1 MHTGQ
6 MLTVLGALALLS
18 LVSLS
23 INTMI
28 VGKTTTMLD
37 AEAQLNAISIAQ
49 TMIDEIMI
57 KNFDAATASG
67 KVYNAADLTAA
78 GGLGCSGAENSAVPR
93 PDTYPYKS
101 VAGYNDV
108 DDYHRYTRIAV
119 TPRMGNFI
127 VTDTVY
133 YVFESNPDAYSS
145 DQTFFKKV
153 VVTVRHPNMNSP
165 LQLSDVAVYR
175 RYF

>member
-23 INTMI
+23 VNTMI
-28 VGKTTTMLD
+28 IGKTTTMLE

-49 TMIDEIMI
+49 TMIDEIMT
-57 KNFDAATASG
+57 KSYDAATSGG
-67 KVYNAADLTAA
+67 KVYKASEFTGA
-78 GGLGCSGAENSAVPR
+78 GSLGCSGDENSAVPR
-93 PDTYPYKS
+93 PDSYPFKS
-101 VAGYNDV
+101 GAGYNDV
-108 DDYHRYTRIAV
+108 DDYHRYTRLAA
-119 TPRMGNFI
+119 TPRLGKFT
-127 VTDTVY
+127 VTDSVY
-133 YVFESNPDAYSS
+133 YVLESNPNQRSTS
-145 DQTFFKKV
+145 QTFFKKV
-153 VVTVRHPNMNSP
+153 VVTVRHPNMFSP

>member
-1 MHTGQ
+1 
-6 MLTVLGALALLS
+6 LGALALLS

-28 VGKTTTMLD
+28 IGKTTTMLD

-49 TMIDEIMI
+49 TMIDEIMT
-57 KNFDAATASG
+57 KSYDAATDA
-67 KVYNAADLTAA
+67 KKIYNESDFTSP
-78 GGLGCSGAENSAVPR
+78 GGLGCSSTENAAVPT

-108 DDYHRYTRIAV
+108 DDYNNYKRYAA
-119 TPRMGNFI
+119 TPRLGNFL

-133 YVFESNPDAYSS
+133 YVFESDPNAKSS
-145 DQTFFKKV
+145 APTFFKKV

>member
-37 AEAQLNAISIAQ
+37 AEGQLNAISIAQ
-49 TMIDEIMI
+49 SMLDEVMQ
-57 KNFDAATASG
+57 KSYDAATVSA
-67 KVYNAADLTAA
+67 KVYNAADFTAA
-78 GGLGCSGAENSAVPR
+78 GGLGCSGAEASIVPQ

-101 VAGYNDV
+101 GAGYNDV
-108 DDYHRYTRIAV
+108 DDYHRYRRIV
-119 TPRMGNFI
+119 STPRMGNFD
-127 VTDTVY
+127 VRDSVWYVVETAPDTKA
-133 YVFESNPDAYSS
+133 ST
-145 DQTFFKKV
+145 QTFFKRVK
-153 VVTVRHPNMNSP
+153 VTVRHPNMTSP
-165 LQLSDVAVYR
+165 LSLSDVAVYR

>member
-28 VGKTTTMLD
+28 VGKTTVMLD

-49 TMIDEIMI
+49 TMIDEIMT
-57 KNFDAATASG
+57 KSYDAATVD
-67 KVYNAADLTAA
+67 KKIYNADDFTSP
-78 GGLGCSGAENSAVPR
+78 GGLGCSSTEKSAVST
-93 PDTYPYKS
+93 PDSYPYTS

-108 DDYHRYTRIAV
+108 DDYNNYTRQAA
-119 TPRMGNFI
+119 TPRMGKFL

-133 YVFESNPDAYSS
+133 YVFESDPNVKASVP
-145 DQTFFKKV
+145 TFFKKV
-153 VVTVRHPNMNSP
+153 VVTVRHPNMSSP